1 MGRIEAQ
8 DAGQQ
13 DDGGQRPL
21 ETLDQQARK
30 ELRIAPLVPADAGQR
45 SSDNRLAPVK
55 SKATTLATR
64 TLNGLLCAASL
75 AGGLAGVT
83 AAHAESLADAI
94 ALAYKTNPS
103 LQNQRA
109 QLRITDET
117 YVQARAGYRP
127 QVNVQIDATRQ
138 DYLQQTTNSGSA
150 YITAQQPLY
159 TGGRTASAVS
169 AAEADVLGG
178 RETLRGTEASV
189 LEQVITAYADVI
201 RDEEGLKI
209 RQAALAAS
217 QGILNETSARTKVGD
232 LTRSDEAQTQGYLYQ
247 AKSDLAA
254 AKAQLEVSR
263 SNYAAVVGERPGT
276 LEPLPALP
284 GAPST
289 LDQALTTAEEGNPS
303 LRSSEYAEQAARLRT
318 AEARDQRLPNISL
331 RMQYGYAGPEQ
342 FGPPTIYPKDFSA
355 TISVTQPLFAGGVID
370 SQIRQQ
376 IQRQASARM
385 QTENARRTMVQQIGQ
400 AWSEYLANH
409 ENQTNADQAVQANQV
424 AYDGMQK
431 ERQADLRSTLEVLY
445 IEQALRQSELA
456 RASAYHDSY
465 VSQANLLGTMGLL
478 EASLLAP
485 GGVDLYDPAKN
496 FNRVKMTGAV
506 PWELLPDALD
516 HVTSPSLQRLPPP
529 PRASVPDQP
538 APAQ

>member
-1 MGRIEAQ
+1 
-8 DAGQQ
+8 
-13 DDGGQRPL
+13 
-21 ETLDQQARK
+21 
-30 ELRIAPLVPADAGQR
+30 
-45 SSDNRLAPVK
+45 LAI
-55 SKATTLATR
+55 R
-64 TLNGLLCAASL
+64 TLNGFLCAAGL

-94 ALAYKTNPS
+94 ALAYKTNPT

-109 QLRITDET
+109 QLRVTDET

-127 QVNVQIDATRQ
+127 QVNVQVDATRQ
-138 DYLQQTTNSGSA
+138 DYLKQTTNSA
-150 YITAQQPLY
+150 TAFITTQQPLY

-169 AAEADVLGG
+169 AAEADVLAG

-189 LEQVITAYADVI
+189 MSQVITAYADVV

-209 RQAALAAS
+209 RQNNLTAL
-217 QGILNETSARTKVGD
+217 QGILDETSARTKVGD
-232 LTRSDEAQTQGYLYQ
+232 LTRTDEAQTQGYVYQ
-247 AKSDLAA
+247 AKVDLAA
-254 AKAQLEVSR
+254 SKAQLEVSR

-284 GAPST
+284 GAPAT

-303 LRSSEYAEQAARLRT
+303 LRASEYAEQAARLRT
-318 AEARDQRLPNISL
+318 AEARDQRLPNIVL
-331 RMQYGYAGPEQ
+331 RMQYGYSGPESP
-342 FGPPTIYPKDFSA
+342 FIPRIYPQDFAA
-355 TISVTQPLFAGGVID
+355 TVSVTQPLFAGGVID

-376 IQRQASARM
+376 IQRQSSARM

-424 AYDGMQK
+424 AYDGMRK

-445 IEQALRQSELA
+445 IEQSLRQTELA
-456 RASAYHDSY
+456 RAAAFHDAY
-465 VSQANLLGTMGLL
+465 VSQANLLGSMGLL

-496 FNRVKMTGAV
+496 FNRVKMTGMV
-506 PWELLPDALD
+506 PWEFLPDVLD
-516 HVTSPSLQRLPPP
+516 HATSPSLQRLPPP
-529 PRASVPDQP
+529 PKAP
-538 APAQ
+538 APPAQ

>member
-1 MGRIEAQ
+1 MERIEAQ

-13 DDGGQRPL
+13 DAPGREPL
-21 ETLDQQARK
+21 EALGRQARK
-30 ELRIAPLVPADAGQR
+30 ELCIAPLVPADAGQR
-45 SSDNRLAPVK
+45 GGDSRPAPGK
-55 SKATTLATR
+55 SKAKILATR
-64 TLNGLLCAASL
+64 TLNGLLCAAGL
-75 AGGLAGVT
+75 AGGLAGAT

-178 RETLRGTEASV
+178 RETLRGTEATV

-247 AKSDLAA
+247 AKVDLAA

-284 GAPST
+284 GAPAT

-318 AEARDQRLPNISL
+318 AEARDQRLPNIVL
-331 RMQYGYAGPEQ
+331 RMQYGYTGPESQ
-342 FGPPTIYPKDFSA
+342 FAPNIYPKDFAA

-409 ENQTNADQAVQANQV
+409 ENQTNADQEVQANQV

-445 IEQALRQSELA
+445 IEQALRQAELT
-456 RASAYHDSY
+456 RASAYHDAY
-465 VSQANLLGTMGLL
+465 VSQANLLGSMGLL
-478 EASLLAP
+478 EASLVAP
-485 GGVDLYDPAKN
+485 SGVDLYDPAKN

-529 PRASVPDQP
+529 PRAPAPDQS